1 MEVEGEGEGARVE
14 VQVSFLPY
22 VNKDSEVWFTVRV
35 GEWSRVFF
43 GIWILSFDPGLDFE
57 DESEFDSE
65 YWKCSH
71 GDSEYRFQRGI
82 QSTNLCIDVE
92 PISEHKTWMWV
103 RIETLNSIL
112 TSNHEFVS
120 KFQVWIWSEV
130 RAALPSACN
139 SLVVVCCCLKGWRKG
154 LVVVHSTPPPHTQ
167 ASSIL
172 CRQTLLAPLS
182 FSSIKLS
189 AVVSTGTKP
198 KTKLEKVK
206 NVVFPFILVSFY
218 LFVARLLWIGFR
230 VYWMCT
236 FMPNSILFGDEARA
250 LEKMNHEDDTLG
262 DFELPKKKF
271 GKSHFNSVRN
281 LQLADA
287 SFF

>member
-1 MEVEGEGEGARVE
+1 M
-14 VQVSFLPY
+14 
-22 VNKDSEVWFTVRV
+22 
-35 GEWSRVFF
+35 
-43 GIWILSFDPGLDFE
+43 
-57 DESEFDSE
+57 
-65 YWKCSH
+65 
-71 GDSEYRFQRGI
+71 
-82 QSTNLCIDVE
+82 
-92 PISEHKTWMWV
+92 
-103 RIETLNSIL
+103 
-112 TSNHEFVS
+112 
-120 KFQVWIWSEV
+120 
-130 RAALPSACN
+130 
-139 SLVVVCCCLKGWRKG
+139 
-154 LVVVHSTPPPHTQ
+154 VVVHSTPPPHTQ

-271 GKSHFNSVRN
+271 GKSHFNSVHN